1 MLLES
6 VGDMFLLPAGST
18 WKKGSESTIHVV
30 FREVKN
36 GPRFESWRFFF
47 FLLRCI
53 FGLVPSEDESS
64 PQSSCR
70 EKHPKEDHMLHRYK
84 FKNICKKKNK
94 NGSKV
99 QINVHSGFFLHQQ
112 PEKIALFVFLCLCW
126 DLRGVSVPPPP
137 AVLVVSAVV
146 PVVMVTT
153 CASVVMVTAAG
164 PVFVLVVAVPA
175 VLLMAAGRG
184 LVGVALIPAA
194 EGSWVLVG
202 GVVMLP
208 GGRAS
213 RFPTCGPLLGGQAA
227 V

>member
-1 MLLES
+1 
-6 VGDMFLLPAGST
+6 
-18 WKKGSESTIHVV
+18 
-30 FREVKN
+30 
-36 GPRFESWRFFF
+36 
-47 FLLRCI
+47 
-53 FGLVPSEDESS
+53 
-64 PQSSCR
+64 
-70 EKHPKEDHMLHRYK
+70 MLHRYK
-84 FKNICKKKNK
+84 FKNICKKKKTETAPKSRLMSTVASSCTN
-94 NGSKV
+94 N
-99 QINVHSGFFLHQQ
+99 LRR
-112 PEKIALFVFLCLCW
+112 LFCFVCLCW

-164 PVFVLVVAVPA
+164 PVFMLVVAVPA

-208 GGRAS
+208 GGRAC